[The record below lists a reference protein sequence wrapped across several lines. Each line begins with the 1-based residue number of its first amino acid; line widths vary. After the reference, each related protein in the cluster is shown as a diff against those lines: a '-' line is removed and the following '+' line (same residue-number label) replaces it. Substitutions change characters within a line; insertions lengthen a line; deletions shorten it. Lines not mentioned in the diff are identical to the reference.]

1 MATENKPRVD
11 ISIDAPLVPF
21 GQIHIRI
28 TKPRN
33 QARDMSGR
41 RKTAPYSLP
50 TSTGGDRRLVFRQ
63 GASGG

>member
-1 MATENKPRVD
+1 MATENKPRVNV
-11 ISIDAPLVPF
+11 SIDAPLVPF

-28 TKPRN
+28 TEPRRR
-33 QARDMSGR
+33 APISPAR

-63 GASGG
+63 GASG